1 MPRRS
6 TGPRVRPLTIYL
18 LKGRVRRARD
28 VVEAPDELRA
38 FPVRIARLAAT
49 LFVKPSQVVPPAWVG
64 FFEGHVDLREV
75 LLRSASSAA
84 VLVLSVAGR
93 WFAVTFGYGRHLLDQ
108 GVWEPNFGL
117 RVTLNS
123 IADAS
128 IRSIDRKSFD
138 AISRHTREEASRAG
152 SIEQFGLNVEEDL
165 LRAVVGKP
173 EDETLARSMAGMD
186 ALTVTAAVT
195 LPEVPGQL
203 ERYVAQWQKRR
214 YRKRYPW
221 VDQIAEIR
229 DRRQARDLDERLI
242 ERLAARE
249 LDHAWLAVPVPIDWS
264 QVGGFRFSMSERT
277 ETHDDIHL
285 QAFFESLRDSTS
297 LSPETLRRKSV
308 YCLDPDGRHASEKWS
323 VYQCL
328 YAEIREGDDVFL
340 LTGGR
345 WYRVARRFVQRIDQD
360 VAGLHATQYELP
372 PYRHGSEGAYNQA
385 VARRDA
391 EVALMDQKNI
401 RYGGGASQ
409 IEFCDLFARKRV
421 MLHVKRYG
429 GSSVLSHLFSQGV
442 VSATLFLQD
451 PEFRR
456 EVRQKLG
463 PAHRDGV
470 PDGRPRVDRYEVGFA
485 IVSRSAGNLVLP
497 FFSKVN
503 LRNAARTLTGL
514 GYRVTLTKITVEGEA
529 E

>member
-1 MPRRS
+1 MSGRS
-6 TGPRVRPLTIYL
+6 TEPRVRPLTIYL
-18 LKGRVRRARD
+18 LKDTVRTAHD
-28 VVEAPDELRA
+28 AVEAPDELREIPA
-38 FPVRIARLAAT
+38 RIGRVAGI
-49 LFVKPSQVVPPAWVG
+49 LFVKPSRIVPPAWVG

-84 VLVLSVAGR
+84 VLVLPVAGR
-93 WFAVTFGYGRHLLDQ
+93 WFAITFGYGRHLLQQ

-117 RVTLNS
+117 KVTLNS
-123 IADAS
+123 ISDAS

-138 AISRHTREEASRAG
+138 AIARHTREEASRAG
-152 SIEQFGLNVEEDL
+152 SIEQFGLKVEEDL

-186 ALTVTAAVT
+186 ALTVTAALA
-195 LPEVPGQL
+195 LPDLPGQL
-203 ERYVAQWQKRR
+203 ERYATQWRR
-214 YRKRYPW
+214 RKYSKRYPW
-221 VDQIAEIR
+221 VDHIAEVR
-229 DRRQARDLDERLI
+229 DGRQARDLDEQLVQRV
-242 ERLAARE
+242 AARD
-249 LDHAWLAVPVPIDWS
+249 LDHTWLAVPVPIDWS
-264 QVGGFRFSMSERT
+264 QVGGFRFSTSERA

-285 QAFFESLRDSTS
+285 KAFFESLRDGKN

-308 YCLDPDGRHASEKWS
+308 YCLDADGRHSRERWS

-328 YAEIREGDDVFL
+328 YAEIRQGDDVLL

-345 WYRVARRFVQRIDQD
+345 WYRIARRFVQQVDRD
-360 VAGLHATQYELP
+360 VGRLTSTAYELP
-372 PYRHGSEGAYNQA
+372 PYQHAGETAYNQA

-391 EVALMDQKNI
+391 TIALMDAKNV

-409 IEFCDLFARKRV
+409 IEFCDLFVGQRV

-429 GSSVLSHLFSQGV
+429 GASVLSHMFSQAV

-456 EVRQKLG
+456 EVRKKLP
-463 PAHRDGV
+463 PAHRHGV
-470 PDGRPRVDRYEVGFA
+470 PEGRPRVDRYEVGFA
-485 IVSRSAGNLVLP
+485 IISRSAGNLTLP

-503 LRNAARTLTGL
+503 LRNAARTLMGF
-514 GYRVTLTKITVEGEA
+514 GYRVTLTKVSVEGA
-529 E
+529 R

>member
-1 MPRRS
+1 
-6 TGPRVRPLTIYL
+6 
-18 LKGRVRRARD
+18 
-28 VVEAPDELRA
+28 
-38 FPVRIARLAAT
+38 
-49 LFVKPSQVVPPAWVG
+49 
-64 FFEGHVDLREV
+64 
-75 LLRSASSAA
+75 LRSASSAA
-84 VLVLSVAGR
+84 ALVLPVADR
-93 WFAVTFGYGRHLLDQ
+93 WLAVTFGYGRHLLEQ

-117 RVTLNS
+117 KVTLNS
-123 IADAS
+123 IDGSS

-138 AISRHTREEASRAG
+138 AIARHTREEASRAG

-173 EDETLARSMAGMD
+173 EDETLSRSMAGMD
-186 ALTVTAAVT
+186 ALTVTAAVALPD
-195 LPEVPGQL
+195 LPEQL
-203 ERYVAQWQKRR
+203 ERYVGQWRKRR
-214 YRKRYPW
+214 YRERYPW

-229 DRRQARDLDERLI
+229 DRRQSRELDERLV

-264 QVGGFRFSMSERT
+264 KVGGFRFSTSEQA

-285 QAFFESLRDSTS
+285 QAFFESLRDPMS

-308 YCLDPDGRHASEKWS
+308 YCLDPDGRHAGDKWS

-328 YAEIREGDDVFL
+328 YAEIRDGDDVFL

-360 VAGLHATQYELP
+360 VAGLASTEYELP
-372 PYRHGSEGAYNQA
+372 PYRHGSEEVYNQA
-385 VARRDA
+385 VARRDEA
-391 EVALMDQKNI
+391 VALMDQKNV

-409 IEFCDLFARKRV
+409 IEFCDLFVRKRM

-451 PEFRR
+451 QEFRR
-456 EVRQKLG
+456 EVRKKLG
-463 PAHRDGV
+463 PAHRGGV
-470 PDGRPRVDRYEVGFA
+470 PGGRPRVDRYEVGFA
-485 IVSRSAGNLVLP
+485 IVSRSARDLVLP

-503 LRNAARTLTGL
+503 LRNAARTLRGL
-514 GYRVTLTKITVEGEA
+514 GYRVTLTKIPVEGEA